1 MILGPKLGE
10 AIRAAILEL
19 LRLLII
25 IIQILEAQSMFL
37 QLIITRLR
45 LAKGIEIFKNIFLK
59 TKVEF

>member
-10 AIRAAILEL
+10 AIRAAILEQ